1 MEDSGCRRK
10 HMGSMAVHHHS
21 IDSKYQG
28 FVFAFWIGIVS
39 QFFVLRQQFQTLA
52 KIIGGISVSFVPKI
66 ENIQQVRCLI
76 VTNEDQ
82 IEVSL
87 QVYHNHVGRKNM
99 MVMTYDGKTRLQ

>member
-87 QVYHNHVGRKNM
+87 QGLISSIESLFVLAGHRSGF
-99 MVMTYDGKTRLQ
+99 